1 MKFTT
6 ALLASGTAV
15 TALNP
20 SCAPGG
26 NFDLS
31 HWSLQEPVGDGSPRQ
46 IPSSKLQSCSGYK
59 DEWFSTSSSDG
70 AMVLKVPERNKC
82 VTTPNSQHCRSE
94 LREQNPSAWDPKA
107 ATNRLFGD
115 VQVIKSS
122 GGEICVGQIHIDD
135 SISHKPV
142 AELYLNS
149 KGELNLGV
157 QTCRTCGQKRSP
169 VTKLGSGTQRFTYEI
184 RYEKGKLSVGINGGA
199 QKEFGTYDLNS
210 PRSYFK
216 AGNYNQ
222 GTGATEV
229 HFYQLKVSH

>member
-1 MKFTT
+1 MRFITT
-6 ALLASGTAV
+6 TLLATAA

-31 HWSLQEPVGDGSPRQ
+31 HWSLQEPVGDDGSPRQ
-46 IPSSKLQSCSGYK
+46 IPSSKLQSCSGYT
-59 DEWFSTSSSDG
+59 DAYFLTGSDG
-70 AMVLKVPERNKC
+70 AMVMKVPPRNEC

-94 LREQNPSAWDPKA
+94 LREQSPSSWDPKA
-107 ATNRLFGD
+107 RTNRLFAE
-115 VQVIKSS
+115 VQVVKNA
-122 GGEICVGQIHIDD
+122 GEVCVGQIHIDD
-135 SISHKPV
+135 AISHKPV

-157 QTCRTCGQKRSP
+157 NTCRTCSQKRSP
-169 VTKLGSGTQRFTYEI
+169 VAKLGSGAARFTYEI
-184 RYEKGKLSVGINGGA
+184 RYEGGKLSVGINGGA
-199 QKEFGTYDLNS
+199 QKEFDTFQLDS
-210 PRSYFK
+210 PKSYFK

-222 GTGATEV
+222 GTGATEA

>member
-1 MKFTT
+1 MKLTT
-6 ALLASGTAV
+6 ALFATTAA
-15 TALNP
+15 ALNP

-31 HWSLQEPVGDGSPRQ
+31 HWSLQEPVGNGSPRQ

-59 DEWFSTSSSDG
+59 DEWFFTGSDG
-70 AMVLKVPERNKC
+70 AMVMKVPERNQC

-94 LREQNPSAWDPKA
+94 LREQNPAAWDPKA
-107 ATNRLFGD
+107 PTNRLFGD
-115 VQVIKSS
+115 VQVTTNN
-122 GGEICVGQIHIDD
+122 GEVCVGQIHIDD

-157 QTCRTCGQKRSP
+157 QTCRTCSQKRSP
-169 VTKLGSGTQRFTYEI
+169 VTKLSSGKARFTYEI

-210 PRSYFK
+210 PKSYFK